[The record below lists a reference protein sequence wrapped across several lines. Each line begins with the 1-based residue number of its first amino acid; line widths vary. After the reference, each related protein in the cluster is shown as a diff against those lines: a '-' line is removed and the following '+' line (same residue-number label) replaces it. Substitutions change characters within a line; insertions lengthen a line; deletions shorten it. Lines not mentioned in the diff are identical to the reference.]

1 MGKDWFM
8 QRDTGVERP
17 ADGAAADDATAGSA
31 AAGVV
36 HRLAQRHETLAT
48 VESLTGGS
56 LAASI
61 VDIAGVSGIY
71 RGGLVVYATELKSAL
86 AGVPA
91 DLLSERGP
99 VDPDVAAALAEG
111 GRQRCGAD
119 WGVATTGVAGPEP
132 QDGRPVGLV
141 YVAVAGPNG
150 GEVRQFDLDGGRDH
164 VRAAAVVE
172 ALRLLAER
180 IHDADGQDP
189 DAHPGAAADDPE
201 AREFDDPEGPAGTAE
216 GTRGRAG
223 TADAARR

>member
-1 MGKDWFM
+1 M
-8 QRDTGVERP
+8 QRDTGRERP
-17 ADGAAADDATAGSA
+17 ADGAADDAEVGSA

-48 VESLTGGS
+48 VESLTGGL

-71 RGGLVVYATELKSAL
+71 RGGLVVYATELKGTL
-86 AGVPA
+86 ADVPA

-99 VDPDVAAALAEG
+99 VDPDVAAALATG
-111 GRQRCGAD
+111 GRRRCGAD

-132 QDGRPVGLV
+132 QDGKPVGLV

-150 GEVRQFDLDGGRDH
+150 GAVRQLDLGGGRDH
-164 VRAAAVVE
+164 VRAGAVVE

-180 IHDADGQDP
+180 IH
-189 DAHPGAAADDPE
+189 AAD
-201 AREFDDPEGPAGTAE
+201 TA
-216 GTRGRAG
+216 
-223 TADAARR
+223 TAALPTT

>member
-1 MGKDWFM
+1 M
-8 QRDTGVERP
+8 QWEAGSGRP
-17 ADGAAADDATAGSA
+17 ADGDETGSA
-31 AAGVV
+31 AAGAV

-71 RGGLVVYATELKSAL
+71 RGGLVVYATELKGSL

-111 GRQRCGAD
+111 GRRRCGAD

-132 QDGRPVGLV
+132 QDGKPVGLV

-150 GEVRQFDLDGGRDH
+150 GTVRQLDLAGGRDH

-172 ALRLLAER
+172 ALRLLSER
-180 IHDADGQDP
+180 LHA
-189 DAHPGAAADDPE
+189 
-201 AREFDDPEGPAGTAE
+201 
-216 GTRGRAG
+216 
-223 TADAARR
+223 ADAADAESDSEAAESDSGATDSDSDSDAAEATAGAVPGGAGTGGGVPR